1 MQRQLS
7 YHYKYAP
14 NLYAIDAEPTTA
26 PLEINGSEMSASC
39 RLAST
44 KRDREG
50 DIYEVQGLL
59 TDNHRA
65 NPIALVDHGL
75 YHPWPIGKCES
86 PKGRYAVE
94 IVGDEVLQT
103 TWFSQKS
110 LVAAQIYQM
119 ILDGDMRGNSIGY
132 RPIEQRPLEPDPEG
146 GHFRKRDGRP
156 AGWHILRSELIEACV
171 HGDTRIPTLDGLLA
185 IRDLVGTSPT
195 VLSEYGPRQCE
206 QVISKGL
213 MPCRMIKTQTG
224 SEITAA
230 DNHKFRVLDA
240 DGVLTW
246 RRAAE
251 VSPGDAILAQLG
263 DRGVLP
269 EDRGESEDFWFAVG
283 LFYGDGSYN
292 HKGSSFRWAVN
303 DNELD
308 SLDRLKRFLK
318 ADGYVER
325 DASKTDNTRYLDSAG
340 NKHYRIEEQ
349 RPVKDAIRNGSQTL
363 YILHTD
369 HAGLR
374 RVIPSYQAGGNWR
387 DAGAP
392 AAVWR
397 VGRKQMAAFLNG
409 LFCADGY
416 AGGTSCHL
424 GFTTVREQ
432 LARDVQQLLRIL
444 GILSRV
450 RQQKQRSQFNA
461 REWVYPVEVV
471 GNRSKT
477 AFAERIGFTVR
488 SKQENCE
495 RLATI
500 PKRPHERVLGIPC
513 TARATCKMLP
523 GKTGGPDAVSATIR
537 RLKSVGG
544 LMTDRLI
551 PQILARANIH
561 GTKRETLALL
571 QEYNANG
578 WYFEKVTSNSP
589 AGEHEV
595 FDPVNVEGTHSYVS
609 NGMVSHNTWTCRPM
623 NPDCVRRIVSRGK
636 LAGKTLAP
644 SIKAMLSEV
653 DPGQRAFLFFDRGKS
668 CGHDCECGPCKDHHG
683 KVDGAMSAVDSGSG
697 GALVSPPSGPGR
709 SFKRNPPTSYGRRLK
724 PMGYGKGRYDEYG
737 RLLGKAG
744 VGAGAD
750 ENTRSSRREAGQG
763 NRNNAGGGDVDD
775 ADDIEENGH
784 PYGAQVLKAKCMDMA
799 DHVKTYMKAMT
810 PLEHE
815 GTKKCLMKCMRSD
828 VDNMKMMEKHWNKTY
843 KADHGAMGVDMPKF
857 DEEDDDQVDMDEGKD
872 MDAVP
877 KKDVVVKGKAVEST
891 NVSDQE
897 DHGDIDP
904 KYLEALQKLD
914 ETFDRINARVS

>member
-156 AGWHILRSELIEACV
+156 AGWHILRSELIEA
-171 HGDTRIPTLDGLLA
+171 
-185 IRDLVGTSPT
+185 
-195 VLSEYGPRQCE
+195 
-206 QVISKGL
+206 
-213 MPCRMIKTQTG
+213 
-224 SEITAA
+224 
-230 DNHKFRVLDA
+230 
-240 DGVLTW
+240 
-246 RRAAE
+246 
-251 VSPGDAILAQLG
+251 
-263 DRGVLP
+263 
-269 EDRGESEDFWFAVG
+269 
-283 LFYGDGSYN
+283 
-292 HKGSSFRWAVN
+292 
-303 DNELD
+303 
-308 SLDRLKRFLK
+308 
-318 ADGYVER
+318 
-325 DASKTDNTRYLDSAG
+325 
-340 NKHYRIEEQ
+340 
-349 RPVKDAIRNGSQTL
+349 
-363 YILHTD
+363 
-369 HAGLR
+369 
-374 RVIPSYQAGGNWR
+374 
-387 DAGAP
+387 
-392 AAVWR
+392 
-397 VGRKQMAAFLNG
+397 
-409 LFCADGY
+409 
-416 AGGTSCHL
+416 
-424 GFTTVREQ
+424 
-432 LARDVQQLLRIL
+432 
-444 GILSRV
+444 
-450 RQQKQRSQFNA
+450 
-461 REWVYPVEVV
+461 
-471 GNRSKT
+471 
-477 AFAERIGFTVR
+477 
-488 SKQENCE
+488 
-495 RLATI
+495 
-500 PKRPHERVLGIPC
+500 
-513 TARATCKMLP
+513 
-523 GKTGGPDAVSATIR
+523 
-537 RLKSVGG
+537 
-544 LMTDRLI
+544 
-551 PQILARANIH
+551 
-561 GTKRETLALL
+561 
-571 QEYNANG
+571 
-578 WYFEKVTSNSP
+578 
-589 AGEHEV
+589 
-595 FDPVNVEGTHSYVS
+595 
-609 NGMVSHNTWTCRPM
+609 TWTCRPM

-697 GALVSPPSGPGR
+697 GALVPPPTGPGR

-763 NRNNAGGGDVDD
+763 NRDNAGDVDD

-828 VDNMKMMEKHWNKTY
+828 VDNMKTMEKHWNKTY

-891 NVSDQE
+891 NTSDQE